1 MGYNR
6 QTNRLYEEGIAGM
19 TNKKALIIED
29 NREIGEIY
37 RLTIGMIG
45 YDCEQIT
52 NGKVALDRLDAEI
65 PDIIILDM
73 NLPEVSG
80 HYLYKKIRA
89 SPNYDRV
96 PVIIST
102 ANMLVAR
109 SLESEL
115 HPQDR
120 LLIKPVHPRALTDLI
135 ELLEKTV
142 SSEET
147 EPTPPITETPAEEIS
162 TGELNISKTSTDE
175 LGVNKTN

>member
-1 MGYNR
+1 
-6 QTNRLYEEGIAGM
+6 M
-19 TNKKALIIED
+19 TIKKALIIED
-29 NREIGEIY
+29 NKEIGEIY

-45 YDCEQIT
+45 YECEQIT

-65 PDIIILDM
+65 PTIIILDM

-89 SPNYDRV
+89 SPNYDKV

-120 LLIKPVHPRALTDLI
+120 LLVKPVHPRALTDLI
-135 ELLEKTV
+135 ELLEKSVNPQASADEADTQLGEV
-142 SSEET
+142 NTNADNNGMNAT
-147 EPTPPITETPAEEIS
+147 EI
-162 TGELNISKTSTDE
+162 
-175 LGVNKTN
+175 GVNKTEPAS

>member
-1 MGYNR
+1 
-6 QTNRLYEEGIAGM
+6 M
-19 TNKKALIIED
+19 TIKKALIIED
-29 NREIGEIY
+29 NKEIGEIY

-45 YDCEQIT
+45 YECEQIT

-65 PDIIILDM
+65 PTIIILDM

-89 SPNYDRV
+89 SPNYDKV

-120 LLIKPVHPRALTDLI
+120 LLVKPVHPRALTDLI
-135 ELLEKTV
+135 ELLEKSVNPQASADEADTQL
-142 SSEET
+142 SEVNTNADNNGMNAT
-147 EPTPPITETPAEEIS
+147 EI
-162 TGELNISKTSTDE
+162 
-175 LGVNKTN
+175 GVNKTEPAS

>member
-1 MGYNR
+1 
-6 QTNRLYEEGIAGM
+6 M
-19 TNKKALIIED
+19 TTKKALIIED
-29 NREIGEIY
+29 NKEIGEIY
-37 RLTIGMIG
+37 RLTIGILG

-52 NGKVALDRLDAEI
+52 NGKVALERLDAEI

-89 SPNYDRV
+89 SPNYEHV

-109 SLESEL
+109 NLENEL

-120 LLIKPVHPRALTDLI
+120 LLVKPVHPRALGDLV
-135 ELLEKTV
+135 ETLEKNKANALKPVENPTEPV
-142 SSEET
+142 STTDIVAKNTHAESNSSE
-147 EPTPPITETPAEEIS
+147 TPKPVNS
-162 TGELNISKTSTDE
+162 DE
-175 LGVNKTN
+175 VTTK